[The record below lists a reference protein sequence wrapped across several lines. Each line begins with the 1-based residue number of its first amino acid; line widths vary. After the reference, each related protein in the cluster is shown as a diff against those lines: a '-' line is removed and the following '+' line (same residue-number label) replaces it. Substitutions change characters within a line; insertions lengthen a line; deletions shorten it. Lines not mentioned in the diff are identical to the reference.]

1 MIHDEKVYDALQQ
14 FQLSCGYEARYID
27 LVSEIGELGK
37 ELLKGS
43 DYHKSSLRVS
53 ASTVEE
59 MGDCLF
65 SIIALCQ
72 ELSIDPDDALVAAI
86 QKYQTRYE
94 TKGSIG
100 SDTY

>member
-1 MIHDEKVYDALQQ
+1 MINCEKVYDAVQQ
-14 FQLSCGYEARYID
+14 FQLNCGYEARYID

-43 DYHKSSLRVS
+43 DYHKSSLNIT
-53 ASTVEE
+53 ANTAEE

-72 ELSIDPDDALVAAI
+72 ELSINPESALDLALE
-86 QKYQTRYE
+86 KYKQRFVV
-94 TKGSIG
+94 KQGIG
-100 SDTY
+100 SD

>member
-1 MIHDEKVYDALQQ
+1 MINCEKVYDAVQKY
-14 FQLSCGYEARYID
+14 QLSCGYEARYID

-43 DYHKSSLRVS
+43 DYHKSSLHLS
-53 ASTVEE
+53 ESTAEE

-72 ELSIDPDDALVAAI
+72 ELSIDPASALDLVLE
-86 QKYQTRYE
+86 KYKQRFAV
-94 TKGSIG
+94 KQGIG
-100 SDTY
+100 SD